1 MRQVR
6 HILTSSA
13 LVLSLAALPA
23 AVPGAAYAAPVDV
36 GTFRLQVGS
45 TLPALPGTVTALAAG
60 PGDVVAAAHDKG
72 LAVWSGKAWTQVS
85 ETATHQVAWH
95 GDELVALSGDAL
107 LTAKRAGDKWTV
119 TTTRLPHGVD
129 GSSALLVGGTA
140 VTVLQGDDAYEPTN
154 GNGWKPTR
162 LPGTVA
168 AAARSADGTLTVATD
183 AGLFEATGRNK
194 WQRIE
199 PSDGKQSVPAATI
212 TELAYDTKGR
222 LWIAAAQGIGVRDD
236 KGWTFHGPA
245 DGLPVLGFTALAPG
259 ADGDVWLGT
268 AQGAVHYDGKTWEY
282 RQGRRWLPN
291 DSVTAIAVDGD
302 ADAFLGTAGGVGEI
316 EARSTTLADKAK
328 LYEDAIQ
335 QRHKRTEYG
344 FVIGASLDRPGDL
357 STAHLNSS
365 DNDGLWTGMYGAA
378 EAFRYAATKDPD
390 ARANARKAF
399 EALKFLGD
407 VTQGGSHP
415 APPGFVARSVVPTT
429 DTDPNIADSPERDKK
444 KREGDAYWKIM
455 DVRWPKS
462 ADGKWYWKSDT
473 SDDELVGHYFFYALY
488 YDLVAQGDEKAEV
501 ASVIT
506 RLTDHL
512 IDHGYFL
519 VDHDGKP
526 TRWGFFA
533 PSEINGNS
541 WRREERALYSQSILT
556 FLTIAE
562 HVSGDAK
569 YAEAKKKLAIDH
581 GYAMNVQTPKITLGV
596 GGGNQSDDEMAFMNY
611 YHLISYEK
619 DAGLKKTWLRS
630 LYDYWQLEKAELN
643 PFFNFIAGK
652 LLTGAKWTDAYGD
665 FDLTPGGPWLDQSV
679 DTLKRFPINLVDWG
693 QTNANRLDIV
703 KLSPY
708 LRPDDDAEKF
718 GMLRSGTVLPVDER
732 TVTHWNTDPYRL
744 DQGGSGL
751 GEADGTSFLLPYW
764 MGRYF
769 ALIKG

>member
-36 GTFRLQVGS
+36 GTFRLQGGS

-60 PGDVVAAAHDKG
+60 PGGVVAAAHDKG
-72 LAVWSGKAWTQVS
+72 LAVWSGQTWTQVS
-85 ETATHQVAWH
+85 GTATHQVAWH

-107 LTAKRAGDKWTV
+107 LTAKRTGDKWTV
-119 TTTRLPHGVD
+119 TTTKLPHGVD
-129 GSSALLVGGTA
+129 ASSALLVGGTA
-140 VTVLQGDDAYEPTN
+140 VTVLQGGNAYEPTN
-154 GNGWKPTR
+154 GQGWKPTH

-199 PSDGKQSVPAATI
+199 PSDGKRSVPAATI
-212 TELAYDTKGR
+212 TELTYDTKGR

-282 RQGRRWLPN
+282 RQGRRWLPD
-291 DSVTAIAVDGD
+291 DSVAASAVDGD

-344 FVIGASLDRPGDL
+344 FVINASLDRPGDL

-378 EAFRYAATKDPD
+378 EAFRYAATKDAD

-407 VTQGGSHP
+407 VTQGGPHP

-429 DTDPNIADSPERDKK
+429 GTDPNIADSPEHDKK

-473 SDDELVGHYFFYALY
+473 SADELVGHYFFYALY

-533 PSEINGNS
+533 PSELNGNA

-569 YAEAKKKLAIDH
+569 YADAKKKLAIDN

-619 DAGLKKTWLRS
+619 DAGLKKTWSRS

-643 PFFNFIAGK
+643 PFFDFIAGK

-703 KLSPY
+703 KLSPH

-744 DQGGSGL
+744 DQGGSGN